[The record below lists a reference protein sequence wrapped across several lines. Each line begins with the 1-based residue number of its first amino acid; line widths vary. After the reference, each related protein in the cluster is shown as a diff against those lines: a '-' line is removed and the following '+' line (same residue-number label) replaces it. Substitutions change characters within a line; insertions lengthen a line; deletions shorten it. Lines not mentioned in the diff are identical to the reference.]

1 MPITEVTPQIP
12 TGAPLEADHSE
23 KSAEETFLDM
33 PREAAPE
40 TIAFNDVMKLLH
52 EAIRLAK
59 KSNQL
64 ERRRLSEETSA
75 LNEQAA
81 KKMSSGLGTTMR
93 VAGGALT
100 ILSGGAA
107 PNSPRLAAF
116 QGASAISSVLGESK
130 GTYNNAKSTKFT
142 GQKDST
148 QALSNSLSSSISA
161 AHQEEESARRT
172 NEKFNESRRNAVNKI
187 LS

>member
-59 KSNQL
+59 KAINLSVVGSPKRQAHL
-64 ERRRLSEETSA
+64 MHKLPRR
-75 LNEQAA
+75 
-81 KKMSSGLGTTMR
+81 
-93 VAGGALT
+93 
-100 ILSGGAA
+100 
-107 PNSPRLAAF
+107 
-116 QGASAISSVLGESK
+116 
-130 GTYNNAKSTKFT
+130 
-142 GQKDST
+142 
-148 QALSNSLSSSISA
+148 
-161 AHQEEESARRT
+161 
-172 NEKFNESRRNAVNKI
+172 
-187 LS
+187 